1 MTAAI
6 VLCLVWLANR
16 RSWRLFC
23 ERVAKA
29 RKLELVER
37 YHTHSLV
44 IVAVLSLGFSMAV
57 AFYFVYRMNYVL
69 EDSGLQLSEVNHSD
83 LLHLQIQ
90 FLIGILSLMALV
102 IIFLIFNRRYATY
115 MNYEAKR
122 DPLTG
127 LANRRSFFQS
137 CESAISGIE
146 GGGRWFVMLDIDR
159 FKQFNDRFGH
169 PEGDLVLRA
178 ASQALL
184 EVFDSRSIIGRVGGD
199 EFAVLVLDA
208 TPRAMLEAKFASLV
222 KRFHAI
228 EQEGA
233 RVSCSIGAAQ
243 VEPGLN
249 ADELYLAA
257 DRLLYRAKAQ
267 GRDRFVIGET
277 EAEGA

>member
-1 MTAAI
+1 M
-6 VLCLVWLANR
+6 
-16 RSWRLFC
+16 
-23 ERVAKA
+23 
-29 RKLELVER
+29 
-37 YHTHSLV
+37 
-44 IVAVLSLGFSMAV
+44 